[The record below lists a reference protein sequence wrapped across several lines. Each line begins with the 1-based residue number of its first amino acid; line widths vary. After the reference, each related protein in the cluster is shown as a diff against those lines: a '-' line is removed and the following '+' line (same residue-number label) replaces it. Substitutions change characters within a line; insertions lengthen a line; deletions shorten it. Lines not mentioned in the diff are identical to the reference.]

1 MIRVMV
7 AEDFEILRD
16 ELCSLIHQQPDMQMV
31 GAAATGYEMVALAE
45 TTDSDVILMDVEME
59 RQNSGILAAEK
70 IRSKNPMQT
79 IVFLTVHE
87 NDQIIVEAMATG
99 AAGYI
104 VKGSSH
110 EKLLKNIRHAAQGMP
125 IMDENVQRKVL
136 EEYARLRQSERSLLF
151 FINNI
156 SHLTVAERE
165 LVKLLLQ
172 NKKIREISEIR
183 CVEMVT
189 VKTQIKS
196 LLRKFGCTRTREIVE
211 IIQQLNLQHL
221 F

>member
-7 AEDFEILRD
+7 AEDMGILRE
-16 ELCSLIHQQPDMQMV
+16 ELCALICGQQDMQMV
-31 GAAATGYEMVALAE
+31 GATATGTEMVALAAE
-45 TTDSDVILMDVEME
+45 TDADVILMDVEME
-59 RQNSGILAAEK
+59 RHNSGILAAEK
-70 IRSKNPMQT
+70 IRQENPSQT

-104 VKGSSH
+104 VKGSSN
-110 EKLLKNIRHAAQGMP
+110 EELLANIRAAATGTP
-125 IMDENVQRKVL
+125 IMDENIQRKVL
-136 EEYARLRQSERSLLF
+136 QEYARLRQSERSLLF

-156 SHLTVAERE
+156 SRLTSAERE

-172 NKKIREISEIR
+172 NKKVREIAAIR

-189 VKTQIKS
+189 VKTQVKS
-196 LLRKFGCTRTREIVE
+196 LLRKFGCMRTHEIVKMV
-211 IIQQLNLQHL
+211 QQLNLQHL

>member
-7 AEDFEILRD
+7 AEDMGILRE
-16 ELCSLIHQQPDMQMV
+16 ELSALIRSQQDMQMV
-31 GAAATGYEMVALAE
+31 GAAATGAEMVALAE
-45 TTDSDVILMDVEME
+45 EQAADVILMDVEME

-70 IRSKNPMQT
+70 IRQKDPAQT

-104 VKGSSH
+104 VKGSSN
-110 EKLLKNIRHAAQGMP
+110 EELLANIRAAAAGTP

-136 EEYARLRQSERSLLF
+136 REYARLRQSERSLLF

-156 SHLTVAERE
+156 SRLTAAERE

-172 NKKIREISEIR
+172 NKKVREIADIR

-189 VKTQIKS
+189 VKTQMKG
-196 LLRKFGCTRTREIVE
+196 LLRKFGCMRTHEIVQMV
-211 IIQQLNLQHL
+211 QQLNLQHL